1 MNPETLSPELANI
14 LRVLPFVSDDDGSEL
29 DLWVPDWDGGKDALI
44 ARGEEYA
51 ETALAVARQFQVP
64 ALIALIMRD
73 MILCGRFGAVEA
85 GFVAAIASAARVG
98 SYS

>member
-1 MNPETLSPELANI
+1 MNAEALSPDLAK
-14 LRVLPFVSDDDGSEL
+14 LLVVLPFVDSCEGEL
-29 DLWVPDWDGGKDALI
+29 DLWAPDWDGGRDALI
-44 ARGEEYA
+44 VRGEQYA

-73 MILCGRFGAVEA
+73 MVIAGRFGPVEA

>member
-1 MNPETLSPELANI
+1 MNPETLSPELQKI
-14 LRVLPFVSDDDGSEL
+14 LRVLPFVSDEEGEL
-29 DLWVPDWDGGKDALI
+29 DLWVPSWDGGKDALI

-64 ALIALIMRD
+64 MLIGLIMRD
-73 MILCGRFGAVEA
+73 MVLCGRFGAVEA
-85 GFVAAIASAARVG
+85 GFVATIASAARVG